1 MQMNRQRR
9 DIDIFAIAILVSF
22 VLSAWHVLA
31 NPIPNSDAFDY
42 VRTATVYL
50 DSGIAAAFSWDP
62 TATYPVVM
70 GMVHQVTG
78 LNLFAAGQ
86 FINAVF
92 YGLII
97 YAFMSIALEVR
108 NTRRIALIS
117 AALILVFPTLN
128 EYRYYL
134 IRDIG
139 FLAFMLL
146 AALQLMRYYKQ
157 AHSLHACAFIA
168 LVFAATLLRTE
179 ALAYLPLAPLAL
191 LAGPQRQW
199 RAFLKVELFLLGIGV
214 SALAVFFVLNID
226 VIEIL
231 QRVLTVYW
239 PFLHDALIAF
249 TDKNS
254 PLSIAVFGEYAANFS
269 GKYIWL
275 FMFAGLSAVLLAQ
288 LLSGLG
294 VPTLLLVIYGLAQQ
308 RREFAQNNIRTLL
321 VFALISFAILLV
333 FLGLTRFISTRY
345 TMLFSLSLLAIL
357 PVVIDNMLVQI
368 ETLKR
373 RNWAKGALVFF
384 LLFSAI
390 DAHISFGDSRDSLQE
405 ASDWL
410 LANTQ
415 EGDAIFTN
423 SSYIAYYSGRVEN
436 YDEVSRYITEHTIEN
451 AQYGTVIA
459 LMMSSSIEQQLQHN
473 LEFQQLEAL
482 AAFPNEQDPEV
493 LIYRR
498 LGN

>member
-1 MQMNRQRR
+1 MSKQWR
-9 DIDIFAIAILVSF
+9 DIDILAIAILVSF
-22 VLSAWHVLA
+22 VLSAWHVFA

-62 TATYPVVM
+62 TATYPIAM
-70 GMVHQVTG
+70 GIVHQVTG
-78 LNLFAAGQ
+78 LNLFASGQ
-86 FINAVF
+86 LINAAL

-97 YAFMSIALEVR
+97 YAFMSIALELR

-146 AALQLMRYYKQ
+146 AALQLMRYYH
-157 AHSLHACAFIA
+157 HSHSRHACAFIA
-168 LVFAATLLRTE
+168 LVVAATLFRTE

-191 LAGPQRQW
+191 LAGPQGQW
-199 RAFLKVELFLLGIGV
+199 RAFLKLELFLLGIGV
-214 SALAVFFVLNID
+214 SALIAFFVLSID

-231 QRVLTVYW
+231 QRVVTVYW

-249 TDKNS
+249 SDKSS

-294 VPTLLLVIYGLAQQ
+294 VPALLLVIYGLAQQ
-308 RREFAQNNIRTLL
+308 RREFSQDSTRVLL
-321 VFALISFAILLV
+321 GFVFISFAILLV

-345 TMLFSLSLLAIL
+345 TMLFSLSLLAIMS
-357 PVVIDNMLVQI
+357 VVIDNMLVQI
-368 ETLKR
+368 DTLKR
-373 RNWAKGALVFF
+373 RNLAKGALVFF

-390 DAHISFGDSRDSLQE
+390 DAHISFGDSRDSLQD
-405 ASDWL
+405 ASEWL
-410 LANTQ
+410 VANTQ
-415 EGDAIFTN
+415 SGDAIFTN
-423 SSYIAYYSGRVEN
+423 SDYIAYHSGRVEN
-436 YDEVSRYITEHTIEN
+436 YDEVSRYITDGMIEN
-451 AQYGTVIA
+451 AQYGTILV
-459 LMMSSSIEQQLQHN
+459 LMMSRSIEQQLQHS